1 MLNEANHEPLEMK
14 KSQEEIHSKGFD
26 IINSSLNNIRTDDV
40 IDYNKIKLGVK
51 TLEDAVL
58 NLGDIP
64 KIGNRRV
71 SKGMILQALA
81 EKNLPL
87 LRSISEQFYNISG
100 IYERACNYLAFLYR
114 YDWYIIPEIYEETGK
129 VDKIIKEYVK
139 ILNFLD
145 SSYIKKTCGDI
156 ALKVVKY
163 GCYYGYIVPSENNII
178 IQELPQSYCRT
189 RGSVNGSPIVEFN
202 MAFFDEKFPDIQYR
216 QKVLKLFPEEFQKGY
231 ILYKKNKLKLEDQI
245 ELNDGFDSFNSF
257 CSATGWYVLD
267 PEATVKF
274 NLNGSDIPV
283 LAAAIPSILDLD
295 AAQDLDRRK
304 QMQQLLKIIVQRLP
318 LDKNGDLIFDVDE
331 ARDIHNNTVQMLK
344 RAIGV
349 DVMTTFAEV
358 SSINTN
364 DKNTTATQDEL
375 AKVERA
381 LFNAMGLSKNLFNT
395 EGNMA
400 LEKSILDD
408 ESVMR
413 DLLLQFAIFFDKILQ
428 RKNSNRKKYAFRFY
442 MLETTQYNYK
452 ELAKMYKEQVA
463 NGYSKILPHVAMGH
477 PQSSILNTAYFEN
490 EVLHL
495 PEMMLPPLMSSTMSV
510 EELLAIRGQGN
521 SSNSQ
526 KTSESNKK
534 VSSQTKSASSGQVGR
549 PEKPDDQKSEKTI
562 QNKESMS

>member
-1 MLNEANHEPLEMK
+1 MLNEANHEPLEVK

-64 KIGNRRV
+64 KIGNRRI

-216 QKVLKLFPEEFQKGY
+216 QKVLKLFPEEFQK
-231 ILYKKNKLKLEDQI
+231 
-245 ELNDGFDSFNSF
+245 
-257 CSATGWYVLD
+257 
-267 PEATVKF
+267 
-274 NLNGSDIPV
+274 
-283 LAAAIPSILDLD
+283 
-295 AAQDLDRRK
+295 
-304 QMQQLLKIIVQRLP
+304 
-318 LDKNGDLIFDVDE
+318 
-331 ARDIHNNTVQMLK
+331 
-344 RAIGV
+344 
-349 DVMTTFAEV
+349 
-358 SSINTN
+358 
-364 DKNTTATQDEL
+364 
-375 AKVERA
+375 
-381 LFNAMGLSKNLFNT
+381 
-395 EGNMA
+395 
-400 LEKSILDD
+400 
-408 ESVMR
+408 
-413 DLLLQFAIFFDKILQ
+413 
-428 RKNSNRKKYAFRFY
+428 
-442 MLETTQYNYK
+442 
-452 ELAKMYKEQVA
+452 
-463 NGYSKILPHVAMGH
+463 
-477 PQSSILNTAYFEN
+477 
-490 EVLHL
+490 
-495 PEMMLPPLMSSTMSV
+495 
-510 EELLAIRGQGN
+510 
-521 SSNSQ
+521 
-526 KTSESNKK
+526 
-534 VSSQTKSASSGQVGR
+534 
-549 PEKPDDQKSEKTI
+549 
-562 QNKESMS
+562 